1 MKAYVWLIIPF
12 IMFIC
17 SLGMTFFAMLILLNG
32 DIQGYAFLCMS
43 LIGVFLIYQEG
54 KSYKEEISCL

>member
-17 SLGMTFFAMLILLNG
+17 SLGMTFFAMLVLLSG
-32 DIQGYAFLCMS
+32 DVHGYAFLLMS
-43 LIGVFLIYQEG
+43 FVGVFIIHAEG
-54 KSYKEEISCL
+54 KRYKEEIMR